1 MRIEIREKKLF
12 KNLIKKNFDFDI
24 DINDINSICTDSRI
38 IERNDIFIPIKG
50 KNKDGHQFINDVIKK
65 GSSIIFSEVSI
76 NSSKVISV
84 NSTKETLKDLSIQ
97 WLNFFKKP
105 IIAITGSNGK
115 TTTKEMIR
123 RIFDSTNKAN
133 YTIGN
138 YNSSIGLP
146 VNLFNFS
153 LSANPMILEMGA
165 NNPGEI
171 EYLCNIAKPDFSIIT
186 NIQNAH
192 IGNFKSIK
200 DLIETKAAIFKNTN
214 NDGLI
219 FENSDDIY
227 ISDISKNFQ
236 NKIQFGFN
244 NKKVDF
250 FGSIK
255 IINNKINFHINGK
268 KIENSNINE
277 IMAKNMLAA
286 YSIAYTYGIDHEII
300 KNSFKEFNFLNGRG
314 KHIHNKGY
322 LIIDDT
328 YNANIDSFKIGINSF
343 LTINCKGKKF
353 LVIGDMK
360 ELGNKTI
367 SYHSELGEFINNK
380 KVDFVFGVGKDIQNT
395 INAINNSQIY
405 SKHFKTNQELLSVLK
420 IQLNKGDAIYLKAS
434 RSMHFENIIGKL

>member
-65 GSSIIFSEVSI
+65 GSSIVFSEVSI
-76 NSSKVISV
+76 DNSKVISV

-153 LSANPMILEMGA
+153 LSANPMVLEMGA

-171 EYLCNIAKPDFSIIT
+171 DYLCNIAKPDFSIIT
-186 NIQNAH
+186 NIQQRW
-192 IGNFKSIK
+192 
-200 DLIETKAAIFKNTN
+200 
-214 NDGLI
+214 
-219 FENSDDIY
+219 IY
-227 ISDISKNFQ
+227 NI
-236 NKIQFGFN
+236 
-244 NKKVDF
+244 
-250 FGSIK
+250 
-255 IINNKINFHINGK
+255 IINTRIYNINFINF
-268 KIENSNINE
+268 SVINRT
-277 IMAKNMLAA
+277 
-286 YSIAYTYGIDHEII
+286 S
-300 KNSFKEFNFLNGRG
+300 R
-314 KHIHNKGY
+314 
-322 LIIDDT
+322 LIIT
-328 YNANIDSFKIGINSF
+328 NLNPIN
-343 LTINCKGKKF
+343 
-353 LVIGDMK
+353 
-360 ELGNKTI
+360 
-367 SYHSELGEFINNK
+367 
-380 KVDFVFGVGKDIQNT
+380 
-395 INAINNSQIY
+395 
-405 SKHFKTNQELLSVLK
+405 
-420 IQLNKGDAIYLKAS
+420 
-434 RSMHFENIIGKL
+434 